1 VTPAP
6 KWHFLL
12 CFLSVAGCAE
22 PSAPDAAEQARMSRA
37 MAKME
42 AGQARS
48 DVAALAASAKA
59 NTEAES
65 ARRKAAGSKGAE

>member
-1 VTPAP
+1 VTPAR
-6 KWHFLL
+6 KRHLLL